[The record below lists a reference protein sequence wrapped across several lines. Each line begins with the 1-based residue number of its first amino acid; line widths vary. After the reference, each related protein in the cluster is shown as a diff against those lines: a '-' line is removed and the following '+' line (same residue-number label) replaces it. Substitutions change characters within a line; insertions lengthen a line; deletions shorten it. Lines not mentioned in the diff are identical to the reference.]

1 MIVSKGRRKV
11 AGSNLSLTRECVCK
25 HLVCI
30 KCIEA
35 CLANL
40 NVVPR
45 SLAKVEHCKADT
57 KALNSVNGA
66 ACALELIYSVCRNH
80 FHSKSGSILLSGQT
94 SGWILKDVIVEL
106 LVLSRSCAVVVFV
119 RNKVKS
125 VVRDGLKL
133 PWTRTNWLLLHL
145 ILGAAC
151 WNNANNGQTLLEEGE
166 VSNSGLNGDSL
177 VILLLYG
184 SNWGKH
190 WDVNATLSS
199 GTVEGLNNVICLNF
213 ITIRELCAVTDS
225 NLKGVIVNL
234 LRISSSK
241 LIEGGIV
248 VEVKTIEALNYLP
261 VNTKSKC

>member
-1 MIVSKGRRKV
+1 MCIDSGCLVIVSKGRRKV
-11 AGSNLSLTRECVCK
+11 AGGNLSLTRECVCK

-45 SLAKVEHCKADT
+45 SLAKVEHCKTDT
-57 KALNSVNGA
+57 KTLNSVNSA
-66 ACALELIYSVCRNH
+66 ACALELVYSICRNH
-80 FHSKSGSILLSGQT
+80 FHSKGGSVLLSGQT
-94 SGWILKDVIVEL
+94 SSWILKDVIVEL
-106 LVLSRSCAVVVFV
+106 IVLSRSCTVVVFV

-145 ILGAAC
+145 ILRAAC

-184 SNWGKH
+184 SNWSKH
-190 WDVNATLSS
+190 WNVNATLCRR
-199 GTVEGLNNVICLNF
+199 TVEGLNNVICLYLV
-213 ITIRELCAVTDS
+213 TIRELCAVTDG
-225 NLKGVIVNL
+225 NLKGVIVYL

-241 LIEGGIV
+241 LIE
-248 VEVKTIEALNYLP
+248 
-261 VNTKSKC
+261 C